1 MDSRLGLDKEFT
13 QETVME
19 LHRFAQRTVNRI
31 MEKIAR
37 LNIKDTGAL
46 MNSIKATVHT
56 NAGGNQA
63 LVQFFYL
70 YYGDC
75 VEQAVG
81 KYRGIDN
88 DLGDRQGVKS
98 LNIQAPEI
106 TGAGYGPL
114 TPSFSGIPESIQT
127 KGKHEGEF
135 RGKYHRPR
143 PFLRSTIQ
151 RSVDY
156 VGWRLANVGA
166 QLIDMHMVH
175 DIDGFLTE
183 GVKSMIMTPFDKGG
197 TTATIHTQTGPNGN
211 WRALSTFSS

>member
-70 YYGDC
+70 YYGEC
-75 VEQAVG
+75 VDQAVG
-81 KYRGIDN
+81 KYYGIDA
-88 DLGDRQGVKS
+88 DLGKGVGVKS
-98 LNIQAPEI
+98 PNIQAPPI
-106 TGAGYGPL
+106 SGAGYGPL
-114 TPSFSGIPESIQT
+114 TPSFSGIPAT
-127 KGKHEGEF
+127 PGRVRTHK
-135 RGKYHRPR
+135 PR

-175 DIDGFLTE
+175 DIEGFLQE
-183 GVKSMIMTPFDKGG
+183 GVMAMIMAPFEKGG
-197 TTATIHTQTGPNGN
+197 TTATIHTQTGPDRN
-211 WRALSTFSS
+211 WRALSTFSSK